1 MTYVS
6 DKDRDVFSNVAKTVA
21 DNFVTDELREIHEMA
36 VRLRQILDAS
46 INRIDKTTEMKV
58 KVLLPTLALGAASRD
73 S

>member
-46 INRIDKTTEMKV
+46 INRIDKTQ
-58 KVLLPTLALGAASRD
+58 R
-73 S
+73 